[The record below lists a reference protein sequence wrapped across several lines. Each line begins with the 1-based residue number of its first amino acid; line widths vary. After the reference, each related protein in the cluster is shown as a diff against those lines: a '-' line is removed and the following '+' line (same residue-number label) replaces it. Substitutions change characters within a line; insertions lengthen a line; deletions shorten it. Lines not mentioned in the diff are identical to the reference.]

1 MTEEMTDEP
10 SPTSTNGCANW
21 WTNFTAR
28 STKYATVKRPISAS
42 CKILLARSGLGP
54 QQVVDAVTEL
64 LGHNLCGDQP
74 IRLTIVPVADEA
86 SPSGPTA
93 H

>member
-1 MTEEMTDEP
+1 MIEEPTGDEIA
-10 SPTSTNGCANW
+10 SVNERGRELVDALYGALGEVCDRE
-21 WTNFTAR
+21 TAFL
-28 STKYATVKRPISAS
+28 SAMQ
-42 CKILLARSGLGP
+42 ILLSRSGLGP
-54 QQVVDAVTEL
+54 QQVVDAVTAL

-86 SPSGPTA
+86 SPAGPTT